1 MTQQKYL
8 QTPQHTK
15 VKVSKMKSIT
25 KLFLYTSLSAACVY
39 SHTCI
44 GADNLVTRLVTE
56 DRTTTLKANVNTP
69 MREIKALAKQQ
80 LIEETVNILPTYIDS
95 TQTLSGNNY
104 EEKIKFVAAA
114 MVQVKNEDYDIK
126 IENDLVTMTIRA
138 TVSFDTNE
146 IKRKV
151 DKLESDEARSDLIN
165 SSISASTNLKS
176 QALELETLYGLT
188 AYQIQSESSLQ
199 QVLDSYSHQLINF
212 PLNDLVKEFELK
224 KKMEEVDEQLATANA
239 TNQEWLSLTE
249 QERAEYEINLK
260 IGTLI
265 NDSYIEQLKRPL
277 TLKVIDIQGE
287 SVTLQVSP
295 LEGVPHFVPWYA
307 SNAQELRS
315 LSSSYPFGTFTAET
329 FYNYGCRGIQRSE
342 SIESWHSFLR
352 QSKNASFDLF
362 SQHQEKPSDLKLAT
376 LKQTI
381 YVPGYNVPI
390 LLPSSQFGSDPIVSQ
405 PVGVTWN
412 LTKEEVKNK
421 ISLPTGGEILPT
433 NIDYNDVPVWGIK
446 LEIDGQ
452 RKVLPLVTRMESE
465 FKTFNQKYR
474 NRMMSHRVGFKGDAS
489 KSSQI
494 EKISY
499 KGARL
504 FEYIK
509 PYRTTNAMCGIPTRL
524 EYPKFKVTKQLASK
538 IQNASIEVFRY

>member
-1 MTQQKYL
+1 
-8 QTPQHTK
+8 
-15 VKVSKMKSIT
+15 MKSIS
-25 KLFLYTSLSAACVY
+25 KFLVYTSLSAACIY
-39 SHTCI
+39 SHTSI
-44 GADNLVTRLVTE
+44 GADNLVTRLFTE

-114 MVQVKNEDYDIK
+114 MVKVKNEDYDIK
-126 IENDLVTMTIRA
+126 YENDLVTLTIRA
-138 TVSFDTNE
+138 NVSFDTNE

-277 TLKVIDIQGE
+277 TLKVIDIQSE

-307 SNAQELRS
+307 SSARELRS
-315 LSSSYPFGTFTAET
+315 LSSSYPFGNFTSEA
-329 FYNYGCRGIQRSE
+329 FYNYGCRGIHLSE
-342 SIESWHSFLR
+342 NIESWHSFLR
-352 QSKNASFDLF
+352 QNKNASYDLF
-362 SQHQEKPSDLKLAT
+362 SEHQVKPSGLKLAT
-376 LKQTI
+376 LNQTI

-390 LLPSSQFGSDPIVSQ
+390 LLPSSQFGSAPIVSQ

-421 ISLPTGGEILPT
+421 ISLPTGGQILPP
-433 NIDYNDVPVWGIK
+433 NIDYNDVPVWGIE
-446 LEIDGQ
+446 LTIDGQ

-465 FKTFNQKYR
+465 FKTFNRKYS
-474 NRMMSHRVGFKGDAS
+474 NRLMNHRVGYKGDAS
-489 KSSQI
+489 KATQI
-494 EKISY
+494 KKISH
-499 KGARL
+499 KGARR
-504 FEYIK
+504 FEHIK
-509 PYRTTNAMCGIPTRL
+509 PYRTINAMCGIPTKL
-524 EYPKFKVTKQLASK
+524 EYPKFKVTKQLAAK
-538 IQNASIEVFRY
+538 FQNANIEVFRY